1 MTVAELLST
10 MSNRRRLPVVFR
22 DCLTENV
29 LQFPWEA
36 NYIPLFTY
44 NLNVVRWDI
53 GYQKHVGKVL
63 NVYVRSDI
71 NDNN

>member
-1 MTVAELLST
+1 MKVAELLSK

-53 GYQKHVGKVL
+53 GYQKYLGKVI
-63 NVYVRSDI
+63 NIYVWR
-71 NDNN
+71 NTNENN

>member
-1 MTVAELLST
+1 MTVAELLSK

-53 GYQKHVGKVL
+53 GHQKYLGRVL
-63 NVYVRSDI
+63 NIYVRRGG
-71 NDNN
+71 NDDT